1 MRPDFARGRKRRSRS
16 LPAMTALLAVVLG
29 VAPVA
34 GGEVEIG
41 APFTLTDQNGKT
53 RADTDFRGSYMLV
66 YFGYTFCPDIC
77 PVGLMK
83 MTEALAALETRDPAK
98 AARVV
103 PVFITLD
110 PERDTPAQLRDYAG
124 SFSPRLVALTGTPEA
139 VRTVAY
145 GYGTFFARA
154 PGGGDAYLMDH
165 TSFTYLMGP
174 DGRYITHF
182 EKDVTAGDL
191 ALALAAHVA
200 VPEPQR

>member
-34 GGEVEIG
+34 GGVVEIG

-83 MTEALAALETRDPAK
+83 MTEALAALELSL
-98 AARVV
+98 
-103 PVFITLD
+103 I
-110 PERDTPAQLRDYAG
+110 
-124 SFSPRLVALTGTPEA
+124 
-139 VRTVAY
+139 
-145 GYGTFFARA
+145 
-154 PGGGDAYLMDH
+154 H
-165 TSFTYLMGP
+165 
-174 DGRYITHF
+174 I
-182 EKDVTAGDL
+182 
-191 ALALAAHVA
+191 
-200 VPEPQR
+200 

>member
-1 MRPDFARGRKRRSRS
+1 MRSDSARRRGRRSRS
-16 LPAMTALLAVVLG
+16 LPAMTALLAVLLG
-29 VAPVA
+29 GAPMA
-34 GGEVEIG
+34 AAEVEIG
-41 APFTLTDQNGKT
+41 APFALTDQNGKK

-77 PVGLMK
+77 PVGLLK

-98 AARVV
+98 ASRVV
-103 PVFITLD
+103 PIFITLD
-110 PERDTPAQLRDYAG
+110 PERDTPAQLKDYAG
-124 SFSPRLVALTGTPEA
+124 SFSPRLIALTGTPEE

-145 GYGTFFARA
+145 GYGTFFTRA